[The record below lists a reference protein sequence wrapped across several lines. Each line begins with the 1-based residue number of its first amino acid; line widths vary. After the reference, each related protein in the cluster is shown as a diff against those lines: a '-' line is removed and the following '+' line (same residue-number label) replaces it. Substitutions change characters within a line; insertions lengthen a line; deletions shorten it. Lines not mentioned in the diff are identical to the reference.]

1 MLRHYLLNHDY
12 EVVDNFVRRGLM
24 VHNVGIAR
32 AYTHFNLYPNRNE
45 AVIMNV
51 DHYIV
56 FNGVIYHKT
65 YTDFNDI
72 YNGAFFTLE
81 ADLETFQEVYG

>member
-1 MLRHYLLNHDY
+1 M
-12 EVVDNFVRRGLM
+12 
-24 VHNVGIAR
+24 
-32 AYTHFNLYPNRNE
+32 
-45 AVIMNV
+45 IMNV